1 MSLIEYIP
9 AIVSAI
15 ATIVA
20 TIVSWILSARTTEQS
35 MIEKHNL
42 DKKRDLVKITLP
54 LEIEAYAKA
63 DAAHAAYIVDCIDL
77 VHSINFNG
85 SDEIRKKLA
94 ASGEKASVTR
104 GNPFILLDEKCLEEL
119 EKIDKHCSNA
129 FLKKIDCLNN
139 RSPGLWDSEINS
151 ARKALISY
159 REQVKEIF
167 RNITK
172 SIDINGVSDHV
183 PEGETPA
190 KEEKSEPEVKS

>member
-15 ATIVA
+15 ATIAA
-20 TIVSWILSARTTEQS
+20 TIFSWILSARTTEQS
-35 MIEKHNL
+35 MIEKNEL

-63 DAAHAAYIVDCIDL
+63 DAAHAAYIVDCIDI
-77 VHSINFNG
+77 VNFRDFDKF
-85 SDEIRKKLA
+85 DEIKKKLA

-104 GNPFILLDEKCLEEL
+104 GNPFILLNEKCLEEL
-119 EKIDKHCSNA
+119 EKIDEHCSNA
-129 FLKKIDCLNN
+129 FSKKVDCLNN
-139 RSPGLWDSEINS
+139 QLSDLWTSEINS
-151 ARKALISY
+151 ARKALTSY
-159 REQVKEIF
+159 REQVTEIF
-167 RNITK
+167 RKITI
-172 SIDINGVSDHV
+172 SVDINGISDHV